1 MRFRAAVL
9 AMACALALSGCS
21 VGAEE
26 PKVPEGT
33 SMAAYETG
41 ADALEYAR
49 SAIEDGSIVEQES
62 AEALG
67 DYLSAVPDDYEEYP
81 NDENVSMAIATIC
94 GGATNG
100 DADMASQGAD
110 LLEMA
115 LDGELG

>member
-1 MRFRAAVL
+1 M
-9 AMACALALSGCS
+9 AMACAIALAVSGCS
-21 VGAEE
+21 GGAEE

-33 SMAAYETG
+33 SVAAYETG

-49 SAIEDGSIVEQES
+49 GAIEDGSIVEQES